1 MIDVDEEINDLL
13 NEYCEKVEK
22 EPVSGSTGTDNGAD
36 SDSELSDMD
45 TSMLDVPGDDEV
57 EMLQARY
64 KSTWLNTD
72 TTLDALTRQID
83 RAQKEFDDFDRATSP
98 SDTDAWNRHHA
109 VAANIKKL
117 EAKLNEKDKDVHEML
132 EIGVKLDV
140 AYTPT
145 TTPKGTPP
153 PKPPTPPPTSPTSS
167 TSAPSKTPSATS
179 KPKTKVTKQ
188 ESKRAAEKKAKL
200 LDAKAQA
207 DLAKRSRV
215 FQVARLQRSLYPAS
229 VKQARKDGKVR
240 DPQCLLLQKELYEGS
255 EEIENKRKEWAE
267 LYAKDSEFFS
277 GSDYETDNDGNRTR
291 PKNGKGKGKVPAK
304 GSSEET
310 EDIPAESLVGVDEL
324 VATTSDNDND
334 DSMDLDLEKL
344 VGFQPGTKL
353 SDEDLDLVTAYK
365 QNCQYGVDFAEE
377 TCAVLKGEYKPPIVE
392 AKDDDDDDEDFDYFD
407 CEADSESSEDEEDD
421 E

>member
-1 MIDVDEEINDLL
+1 M
-13 NEYCEKVEK
+13 
-22 EPVSGSTGTDNGAD
+22 
-36 SDSELSDMD
+36 
-45 TSMLDVPGDDEV
+45 
-57 EMLQARY
+57 
-64 KSTWLNTD
+64 
-72 TTLDALTRQID
+72 
-83 RAQKEFDDFDRATSP
+83 
-98 SDTDAWNRHHA
+98 
-109 VAANIKKL
+109 
-117 EAKLNEKDKDVHEML
+117 
-132 EIGVKLDV
+132 
-140 AYTPT
+140 
-145 TTPKGTPP
+145 
-153 PKPPTPPPTSPTSS
+153 
-167 TSAPSKTPSATS
+167 
-179 KPKTKVTKQ
+179 
-188 ESKRAAEKKAKL
+188 
-200 LDAKAQA
+200 
-207 DLAKRSRV
+207 

-310 EDIPAESLVGVDEL
+310 EDIPAESLVGLDEL

-334 DSMDLDLEKL
+334 DSMDLDLDKL

-392 AKDDDDDDEDFDYFD
+392 AQDDDDDDEDFDYFEY
-407 CEADSESSEDEEDD
+407 EADSESEEEEDD
-421 E
+421 K